1 MRNANVHAAADQD
14 SAVAAA
20 GFSPRT
26 GKYSSSMTSILIV
39 DDEPLIRWSVGESLA
54 ARGYN
59 IVEAASALEARTRL
73 ADRHDI
79 SVVLLDLK
87 LPDSADLT
95 LLRTVLRQPDAPRVI
110 LMTAHGSVEI
120 LQEAVQAGA
129 FRAISKP
136 FDLDE
141 MADIVREAVVA

>member
-1 MRNANVHAAADQD
+1 
-14 SAVAAA
+14 
-20 GFSPRT
+20 
-26 GKYSSSMTSILIV
+26 MTSILIV

-54 ARGYN
+54 ARGYK
-59 IVEAASALEARTRL
+59 IVEAASAREAQTCL
-73 ADRHDI
+73 ADGHDI
-79 SVVLLDLK
+79 GVVLLDLK
-87 LPDSADLT
+87 LPDSKDLS

-110 LMTAHGSVEI
+110 LMTAHGSAEI

-141 MADIVREAVVA
+141 VADIVRDAAVA

>member
-14 SAVAAA
+14 SAVATA

-26 GKYSSSMTSILIV
+26 GKYSSSVTSILIV

-59 IVEAASALEARTRL
+59 IVEAGSALEARACL
-73 ADRHDI
+73 AQSDFG
-79 SVVLLDLK
+79 VVLLDLK

-95 LLRTVLRQPDAPRVI
+95 LLHTVLRQPDAPRVI
-110 LMTAHGSVEI
+110 LMTAHGSAEI
-120 LQEAVQAGA
+120 LEEAIKAGA
-129 FRAISKP
+129 FRAIKKP
-136 FDLDE
+136 FDLDD
-141 MADIVREAVVA
+141 MVDIVCEAVVA